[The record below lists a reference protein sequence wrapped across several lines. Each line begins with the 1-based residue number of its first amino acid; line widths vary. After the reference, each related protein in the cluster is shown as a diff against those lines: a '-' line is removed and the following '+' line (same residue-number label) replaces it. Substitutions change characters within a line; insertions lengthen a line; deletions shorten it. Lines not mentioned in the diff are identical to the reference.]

1 MKKKIFLLILTL
13 FLLTGCSVQYNVDIT
28 DNQIS
33 IDGKLVETDPN
44 RWEEIV
50 IHNETDKEDHYM
62 DPEYCKNGNCGMEDM
77 DEEDTDL
84 SDLRYSELVDLKT
97 INFETKMEGLERLK
111 TDTELGI
118 IAKKEVTFS
127 DKKGIKNLPGI
138 KTCYKHFSVV
148 NNLSNDGV
156 IFSTSNKNLC
166 FENYH
171 NLDEIIIKLK
181 TNHEVKEHN
190 ADEVKDGEY
199 IWKINKINYDNKN
212 IQINLLNKTKKKL
225 DLSLL
230 ISLCS
235 VILVVVIVVGI
246 FVVNLSIKSKKANKI
261 K

>member
-1 MKKKIFLLILTL
+1 MEKKILLLILAL
-13 FLLTGCSVQYNVDIT
+13 FLLTGCSVQYNIDIT

-33 IDGKLVETDPN
+33 IDGKLVETDQN

-50 IHNETDKEDHYM
+50 IHNEADKEDHYM

-77 DEEDTDL
+77 DEEDTNL

-97 INFETKMEGLERLK
+97 INFETKVEGLERLK

-118 IAKKEVTFS
+118 LARKKANYR
-127 DKKGIKNLPGI
+127 DKNEIKRLPGI
-138 KTCYKHFSVV
+138 KTCYKYFSVV
-148 NNLSNDGV
+148 NNPSNDGV

-166 FENYH
+166 FENYN
-171 NLDEIIIKLK
+171 NLDEIVIKLK

-190 ADEVKDGEY
+190 ADEVINGEY
-199 IWKINKINYDNKN
+199 VWKINKINYDNKG
-212 IQINLLNKTKKKL
+212 IQINLLNKTKKKM

-235 VILVVVIVVGI
+235 VILIVVIVVGI
-246 FVVNLSIKSKKANKI
+246 FVINLSIKSKKANKI